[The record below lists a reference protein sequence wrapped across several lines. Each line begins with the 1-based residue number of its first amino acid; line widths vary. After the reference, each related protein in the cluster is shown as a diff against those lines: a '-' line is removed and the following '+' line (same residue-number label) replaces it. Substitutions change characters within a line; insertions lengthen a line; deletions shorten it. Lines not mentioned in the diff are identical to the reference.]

1 MHPYNRGLAL
11 MAAMLTGFLAAAPAA
26 AQDVVTFSS
35 GSQPGADAI
44 GGWLWRPAGPGPHP
58 ALVLLHGCGG
68 PTTASGKVNSRI
80 VDWAGRLAAAGYVAL
95 AVDSFG
101 PRGIRSTCG
110 KDASRLAAGV
120 RVDDALG
127 ALGWLRTRPF
137 VQGDRIGAFGWS
149 AGSQTVL
156 SLVNDGTGKA
166 AGLPGGN
173 FRAAVAFY
181 PGCRVFNENPRWR
194 SRIPLQIEMGAADD
208 WTPAAPCEALAERRR
223 AAGDPIAITLYP
235 GAYHDFDAPDMKI
248 RVREGLAHSADGT
261 GRAHIGTDPA
271 ARAAAIDEVM
281 AFLQH
286 RLKD

>member
-1 MHPYNRGLAL
+1 
-11 MAAMLTGFLAAAPAA
+11 MAAIVTGFLAS
-26 AQDVVTFSS
+26 AQASAQEIVTFASRD
-35 GSQPGADAI
+35 QPATALS
-44 GGWLWRPAGPGPHP
+44 GWLWRPAGAGPHP

-68 PTTASGKVNSRI
+68 PTAPSGKLNSRLS
-80 VDWAGRLAAAGYVAL
+80 DWAGRLAAAGYVAL

-101 PRGIRSTCG
+101 PRGIGSTCG
-110 KDASRLAAGV
+110 KGADRLAPGV

-127 ALGWLRTRPF
+127 GLAWLRGRGF
-137 VQGDRIGAFGWS
+137 VRRERVAVFGWS

-156 SLVNDGTGKA
+156 SLVYDGKNKT

-181 PGCRVFNENPRWR
+181 PGCRGFNENPRWR

-208 WTPAAPCEALAERRR
+208 WTPAAPCQALAERRQ

-261 GRAHIGTDPA
+261 GRAHVGTDPA
-271 ARAAAIDEVM
+271 ARIQAIDEVM